1 MPSFERCRGG
11 SRGRHSVSTVAEVT
25 DAVELRAVHVVAAD
39 GTRVLHGVD
48 LAVAPGECVALI
60 GRSGA
65 GKSTTLRL
73 VNGLVVPT
81 SGEVIVEGKPLGSHD
96 LVALRRRIGYVIQ
109 QVGLLPHLDVAANV
123 GIVPRL
129 LGWPADRISRRVDE
143 VLTLVG
149 LDPARFR
156 LRQPRALSGGEQ
168 QRVGVARALAAEPS
182 IVLMD
187 EPFGALDPLLRVDL
201 QRDVAA
207 LRRRLGTTVLL
218 VTHDVREALLLAD
231 RLVLV
236 DEGRVAFVGD
246 GAALRASRLPLARAY
261 AALAEGAS

>member
-1 MPSFERCRGG
+1 MPP
-11 SRGRHSVSTVAEVT
+11 
-25 DAVELRAVHVVAAD
+25 AVELRAVHVVAAD
-39 GTRVLHGVD
+39 GTEILRGVD
-48 LAVAPGECVALI
+48 LTVAVGECVALI

-73 VNGLVVPT
+73 VNGLVEPT
-81 SGEVIVEGKPLGSHD
+81 RGEVVVEGKPLRSHD
-96 LVALRRRIGYVIQ
+96 LVALRRRVGYVIQ

-123 GIVPRL
+123 AIVPGM
-129 LGWPADRISRRVDE
+129 LGWPAARIERRVDE
-143 VLTLVG
+143 VLGLVG
-149 LDPARFR
+149 LEPARFR
-156 LRQPRALSGGEQ
+156 QRRPRALSGGEQ

-187 EPFGALDPLLRVDL
+187 EPFGALAPLLRVEL

-236 DEGRVAFVGD
+236 DDGRVAFVGD
-246 GAALRASRLPLARAY
+246 GAALRASSLPLARAY
-261 AALAEGAS
+261 AALTEAAS